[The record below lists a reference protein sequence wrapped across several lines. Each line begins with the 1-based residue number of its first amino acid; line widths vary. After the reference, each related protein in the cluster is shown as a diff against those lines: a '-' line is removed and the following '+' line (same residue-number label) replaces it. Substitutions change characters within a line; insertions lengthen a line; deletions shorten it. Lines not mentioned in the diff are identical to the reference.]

1 MAARNAA
8 DGGSGLPGP
17 PFFRHAPNPSATATH
32 QDTDMKLDAYDIR
45 ILATL
50 QRDGRITKLKLA
62 EEIGLS
68 PSPCWERM
76 KRLQEAGFIRGFHA
90 DVDVAK
96 VVRATTVFVEVT
108 LNSHGAEDFERF
120 EAAVH
125 DVPEIVECQAIG
137 GGADYIMKVVTTD
150 IEAYQALIDRLLA
163 AKVGIGRYFTYIVTK
178 PVKRPRGAPLAHLM
192 EQAGKPLG
200 G

>member
-1 MAARNAA
+1 
-8 DGGSGLPGP
+8 
-17 PFFRHAPNPSATATH
+17 
-32 QDTDMKLDAYDIR
+32 MKLDAYDIR

-62 EEIGLS
+62 EQIGLS

-76 KRLQEAGFIRGFHA
+76 KRLQEAGYIRGFHA

-96 VVRATTVFVEVT
+96 VVRITTVFVEVT
-108 LNSHGAEDFERF
+108 LASHGAEDFARF
-120 EAAVH
+120 EAAVQ

-163 AKVGIGRYFTYIVTK
+163 ERVGIGRYFTYIVTK
-178 PVKRPRGAPLAHLM
+178 PVKCPQGAPLPHLL
-192 EQAGKPLG
+192 ERAGRQIAK
-200 G
+200 